1 MSKIEDLH
9 FKIER
14 ARRQQI
20 YDDRVRATTSQFLER
35 YRAVLEDLHAQG
47 LSAYIPSETA
57 AADRQLARIDTL
69 LGSNPSAA
77 REMSVEVGSA
87 IYRLPS
93 LARTAFQAAREA
105 ALQNERERHAAQA
118 RATELLETAWQAH
131 LGSWEDALAR
141 QLAYPLL
148 AAVRRQL
155 LHPGNV
161 TLVAQLNAALSLVR
175 TQAEGQSDALRE
187 SSRAAS
193 DAAAAKTILEHIQA
207 QPVGKEATSSN
218 SSAPAALVPSA
229 SELAAHLLQVTKDG
243 DDQAIDEACRREV
256 VVAVHSALEDA
267 GFVTEKPRRIR
278 EGDRDEVLIRALR
291 PSGAEAEFRVSLNG
305 DMRYAFERYE
315 GTACKKDMDR
325 VLPTLQ
331 SVYGIELSDRR
342 VVWENPDDLDR
353 TAKARPT
360 PGEGHAHG

>member
-9 FKIER
+9 FEIER

-20 YDDRVRATTSQFLER
+20 YDDRIRATTSQFLQR
-35 YRAVLEDLHAQG
+35 YRAVLDDLREQG
-47 LSAYIPSETA
+47 LWAYIPNEA
-57 AADRQLARIDTL
+57 AGAERQLERIDTL
-69 LGSNPSAA
+69 LSSNPSEA
-77 REMSVEVGSA
+77 REMSVEVGGA

-93 LARTAFQAAREA
+93 LARTALHAAKEA
-105 ALQNERERHAAQA
+105 ALLNERERHAAQA
-118 RATELLETAWQAH
+118 RATELLEAAWQAH

-141 QLAYPLL
+141 QLAYPQL

-155 LHPGNV
+155 LHPGNG
-161 TLVAQLNAALSLVR
+161 TSLAQLNAALSLVR
-175 TQAEGQSDALRE
+175 NQAEGQSDALRE
-187 SSRAAS
+187 SGRAAS
-193 DAAAAKTILEHIQA
+193 DAAAAKTILEQIQA
-207 QPVGKEATSSN
+207 QPAGKQTAPSN
-218 SSAPAALVPSA
+218 NSAAVARVLSA
-229 SELAAHLLQVTKDG
+229 SELTSHLLQVTKDE

-256 VVAVHSALEDA
+256 VLAVHSALEDA

-278 EGDRDEVLIRALR
+278 EEDRDEVLIRALR

-315 GTACKKDMDR
+315 GTACKKDVDR

-342 VVWENPDDLDR
+342 VIWENPDDLDR
-353 TAKARPT
+353 TAKARPA

>member
-9 FKIER
+9 FEIER

-20 YDDRVRATTSQFLER
+20 YEDRIRATTSQFLQR
-35 YRAVLEDLHAQG
+35 YRAVLEDLHSQG
-47 LSAYIPSETA
+47 LSAYIPNETA
-57 AADRQLARIDTL
+57 GADRQLARIDTL
-69 LGSNPSAA
+69 LNSNPSVA
-77 REMSVEVGSA
+77 RDLSVELGAS
-87 IYRLPS
+87 IHRLPS
-93 LARTAFQAAREA
+93 LARTAFHTAREA
-105 ALQNERERHAAQA
+105 ALRDEHERHVAQA

-155 LHPGNV
+155 LQPGND
-161 TLVAQLNAALSLVR
+161 TSVAQLNAALSVVR
-175 TQAEGQSDALRE
+175 TQAEEQSDELRE
-187 SSRAAS
+187 SGRAAS

-207 QPVGKEATSSN
+207 QPTGKEAAPSN
-218 SSAPAALVPSA
+218 SGAPEDRVLSA
-229 SELAAHLLQVTKDG
+229 SELTAHLLQVTKDG

-267 GFVTEKPRRIR
+267 GFITEKPRRIR

-331 SVYGIELSDRR
+331 SVYGIQLSDRR